1 MTDVN
6 VGDVASAWCTAQL
19 PEVRMALD
27 LYGLA
32 AILVGKSRDDGAV
45 LVDYPL
51 LIQRKA
57 SLSTNKIVNA
67 YAYRVRAT
75 WKTHQT
81 ERQSCQ
87 LKESRFTL
95 FAMQMGSVQR

>member
-1 MTDVN
+1 MH
-6 VGDVASAWCTAQL
+6 G
-19 PEVRMALD
+19 P
-27 LYGLA
+27 A
-32 AILVGKSRDDGAV
+32 AILVGKSWDDGAV
-45 LVDYPL
+45 LVAAL
-51 LIQRKA
+51 LIKRKA

-75 WKTHQT
+75 WKTRQT

-95 FAMQMGSVQR
+95 FAMQMDSVQR